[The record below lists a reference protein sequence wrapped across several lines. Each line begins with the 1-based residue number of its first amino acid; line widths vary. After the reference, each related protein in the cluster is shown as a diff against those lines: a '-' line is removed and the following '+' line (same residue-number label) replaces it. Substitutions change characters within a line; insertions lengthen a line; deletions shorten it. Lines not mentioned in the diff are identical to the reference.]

1 MLFWAADF
9 VKKTYLL
16 RGVRPALPPESV
28 RPWPTPKLMPTRPTF
43 GGGSGTGT
51 PPPAVPSRSQGAQ
64 GLRHA
69 APQGCHL
76 PRLHDQKDSA

>member
-28 RPWPTPKLMPTRPTF
+28 RPWPTPGRFNGPNNKQLIINCGILVLLGVQFWLRKV
-43 GGGSGTGT
+43 GGRTY
-51 PPPAVPSRSQGAQ
+51 V
-64 GLRHA
+64 
-69 APQGCHL
+69 
-76 PRLHDQKDSA
+76 LHRQTDPF